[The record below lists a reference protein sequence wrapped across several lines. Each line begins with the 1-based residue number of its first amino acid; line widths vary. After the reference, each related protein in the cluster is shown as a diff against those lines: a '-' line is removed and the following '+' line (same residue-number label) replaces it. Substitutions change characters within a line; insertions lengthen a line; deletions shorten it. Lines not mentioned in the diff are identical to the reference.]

1 MNFLS
6 GHISGNAGYC
16 VFCEIIEGRVPG
28 TVHYMDDDVVVIT
41 NQLKWVPVMLLV
53 MPKEHMSKEDLWS
66 GDILSKLS
74 NVALAMGKKFCPGG
88 FRLLSNF
95 GHDAIQSQSH
105 GHLHVLGGTRLGPY
119 V

>member
-1 MNFLS
+1 M
-6 GHISGNAGYC
+6 
-16 VFCEIIEGRVPG
+16 
-28 TVHYMDDDVVVIT
+28 VIT

-53 MPKEHMSKEDLWS
+53 MPKEHMSQEDLWS

-74 NVALAMGKKFCPGG
+74 NVDLAMGKKFCPGG